1 MCSEP
6 DGSLCDLDL
15 ANVMYVENLIT
26 IFRFMCVFWSI
37 VLVKSKSFCWGGGG
51 GQKNTKFSDTKLL
64 KMLHFAD
71 ILLTLVRTR
80 LIVV

>member
-51 GQKNTKFSDTKLL
+51 GTKEHKIFGHKVT
-64 KMLHFAD
+64 
-71 ILLTLVRTR
+71 
-80 LIVV
+80 